1 MDYQVFF
8 NIAIA
13 VVGAAGGWI
22 LNRIYQALDRLDR
35 DVRDM
40 PHLYVSK
47 EDYRRDIYDIKDKDV
62 PGEEWWRNA
71 QGVKTKLRG
80 KWDYKYEK
88 KLMIL

>member
-47 EDYRRDIYDIKDKDV
+47 EDYRRDIYDIKDICK
-62 PGEEWWRNA
+62 
-71 QGVKTKLRG
+71 QIFSKLDH
-80 KWDYKYEK
+80 KVDK
-88 KLMIL
+88 

>member
-8 NIAIA
+8 NISIA

-47 EDYRRDIYDIKDKDV
+47 EDYRRDIYDIKDICK
-62 PGEEWWRNA
+62 
-71 QGVKTKLRG
+71 QIFSKLDH
-80 KWDYKYEK
+80 KVDK
-88 KLMIL
+88 